1 MSKENRTGNPA
12 DIRNPFGAPV
22 FYQAETGSTMDDARE
37 IVHRFTA
44 EGIPVAE
51 GTVAAAGFQH
61 GGRGRIPARKWDSP
75 PGENLICTTILHFPP
90 PACITLRTG
99 LAVAETFARFL
110 PAGAGDVEIKW
121 PNDVLCAGRKL
132 AGILCESDG
141 RFVYLPEEMKLIKFL
156 PDGTIFEEI
165 LAKGIHR
172 IDVALNEIALFIRSG
187 KCIPVADAAECV
199 DSIDYG
205 TIRMYGYEGAEY
217 TLYNDDGIHKDY
229 DNKENYTVL
238 RK

>member
-1 MSKENRTGNPA
+1 
-12 DIRNPFGAPV
+12 
-22 FYQAETGSTMDDARE
+22 
-37 IVHRFTA
+37 
-44 EGIPVAE
+44 
-51 GTVAAAGFQH
+51 
-61 GGRGRIPARKWDSP
+61 
-75 PGENLICTTILHFPP
+75 
-90 PACITLRTG
+90 
-99 LAVAETFARFL
+99 
-110 PAGAGDVEIKW
+110 
-121 PNDVLCAGRKL
+121 
-132 AGILCESDG
+132 
-141 RFVYLPEEMKLIKFL
+141 MKLIKFL